1 MASVACFFL
10 QDEVLT
16 TLSEWLADAACNRNP
31 TLLLMAGTIYANEG
45 MNEDALKACNSGLTL
60 EMHALCVQVSCCGG
74 WLQAQQGTIVTG
86 GHISCAVCC
95 VEGSCRAGSV
105 ASACN
110 RVLLTNIATDH
121 RHA

>member
-1 MASVACFFL
+1 MASVACFL

-31 TLLLMAGTIYANEG
+31 TLLLMAGTIYACED
-45 MNEDALKACNSGLTL
+45 MNEDALKACNSVLTL
-60 EMHALCVQVSCCGG
+60 EMHALCVQVSYCTG
-74 WLQAQQGTIVTG
+74 WLYAQQGTIVTVG
-86 GHISCAVCC
+86 PNLCAVCC

-110 RVLLTNIATDH
+110 CVMLPSMATDH